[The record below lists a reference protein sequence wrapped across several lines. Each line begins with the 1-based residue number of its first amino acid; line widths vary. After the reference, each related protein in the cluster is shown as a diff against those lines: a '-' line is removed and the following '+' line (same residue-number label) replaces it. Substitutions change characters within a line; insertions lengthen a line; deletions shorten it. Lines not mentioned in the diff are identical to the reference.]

1 MSVPMTP
8 WGPVAADPPAE
19 DRKNQILDTAWRLVV
34 AQGVSATS
42 MSQLAAEAGISRVLL
57 YRHYENRDAVVR
69 DLLARELFRFYAELH
84 RLPQPGDA
92 VEGAARNI
100 LHTIAYL
107 RNSVL
112 LRKLL
117 VAEPALLPYLTL
129 EAGPL
134 LEASSRWFA
143 SQMIEWSVPP
153 GRAVR
158 AAEMLTRFVASV
170 ALTPRVSVDFDDV
183 AESREVV
190 TALVRGLIGP
200 GASM

>member
-19 DRKNQILDTAWRLVV
+19 DRKNQILDTAWRLMV
-34 AQGVSATS
+34 AQGVTATS

-84 RLPQPGDA
+84 RLPQPPDA
-92 VEGAARNI
+92 VEGAVRNM
-100 LHTIAYL
+100 LHAIAFL

-134 LEASSRWFA
+134 LAGSSRWFA
-143 SQMIEWSVPP
+143 SQMSEWGVP
-153 GRAVR
+153 ADLAAR
-158 AAEMLTRFVASV
+158 AAEILTRFVASV
-170 ALTPRVSVDFDDV
+170 AVTPHVSIDFDDV
-183 AESREVV
+183 AESRGVV
-190 TALVRGLIGP
+190 NALVRGLIGP
-200 GASM
+200 EAAL